1 MSKMKDLEYDI
12 ESMFIDGETP
22 SEIAR
27 QLDIPIS
34 LVKSTLK
41 TFGVD
46 TRDIEEEIYS
56 PYLG

>member
-1 MSKMKDLEYDI
+1 MSKLKDLTYDI
-12 ESMFIDGETP
+12 ETLFIDGETP

-34 LVKSTLK
+34 LVKNTLK